1 MEEEGEPVE
10 EEVGEEE
17 FRETPARKRSGRR
30 ILVLVVVI
38 IAVLAFTGV
47 YFLFLRNAPP
57 NAEFTYNSVDKHLSV
72 NAENTTDPDDSIAS
86 YSWNWGDGSPVD
98 SGNLVTA
105 THDFP
110 QERIPYTVTLT
121 VRDSRGAS
129 GTATHSI
136 TLVILPTPLFIARQ
150 AGMTTSFDAGQSTA
164 SPGKTIASYRW
175 NFGDGGTNTSRV
187 TTHTYANPGRYVV
200 SLNVTQPDGLSN
212 TVARY
217 VSANTTTVDILAN
230 QFFVSGC
237 PYNNYWD
244 LRYRTYGDQILRR
257 PSPCTDFYPWILY
270 KGHPDTNPSFVYTLY
285 RFDARVTNNLGYSVW
300 QPVMLPVF
308 NASVVASPSSY
319 IHLNFTFN
327 YLNNTDIAYW
337 DNTSW
342 PVNSKYSDGFGY
354 LVRGT
359 VQMDLQE
366 SKRIFDV
373 GDPVPFSPTA
383 NFTSQWKNSNNGL
396 SSDNRYTT
404 TSMNGAITEYGNYS
418 VPQLAS
424 SPIQE
429 VEVGLEAHSAGDDQV
444 RVDFSTDGGLTWATA
459 GTVTPGAT
467 DGTTFIDVT
476 SLRTWTVPLLSDTNF
491 RTRIAYVQV
500 GPTNSTVFVDWVPI
514 RVQSIS
520 PAWWWSASTELGGS
534 NVGPLENAVGVW
546 LDQQGNGK
554 YDIWNGFQWYYESD
568 IADLNAAVAPD
579 GTTTVTIFL
588 DGWGLDT
595 LMARWFY
602 WGSASYHDAVCVVG
616 YGTCTQTLPY
626 GANGRRKHYPEPEPG
641 LPGHERVLDGGCR
654 QPRSGRILQ
663 HDDFS
668 INGRSR
674 RLGFLPEPHGL
685 RAAVRIRA
693 HGRIVLPE
701 FRTAMV
707 RTVDGTCDDPG
718 QLRVRPTVRVHGR
731 AKPMEYEPREHADL
745 SAATLPGPVVR
756 PPRLVLG
763 LGGPYRTV
771 YDLHVD
777 HDSPRGDADRAG
789 PGLLPVGWSREGPF
803 SGGSFRV
810 RLAECEQPS
819 PRPRTIHRIWA
830 RVDRMMSDRRFL
842 LARCR
847 RIPVGGVGQAISL
860 DRSRISMQ
868 SVKRNA
874 AALRGGRF
882 KACRAV
888 GKKLLSKAVTARPR
902 PRSSRTRGR

>member
-57 NAEFTYNSVDKHLSV
+57 NAEFTYNSVDKHLFV

-308 NASVVASPSSY
+308 NASVVPSPSSY

-626 GANGRRKHYPEPEPG
+626 GAIKPAGWMPFETCWCEN
-641 LPGHERVLDGGCR
+641 
-654 QPRSGRILQ
+654 
-663 HDDFS
+663 
-668 INGRSR
+668 
-674 RLGFLPEPHGL
+674 
-685 RAAVRIRA
+685 A
-693 HGRIVLPE
+693 
-701 FRTAMV
+701 
-707 RTVDGTCDDPG
+707 TVDANITRSLNLDY
-718 QLRVRPTVRVHGR
+718 QATS
-731 AKPMEYEPREHADL
+731 EYWMGAVGN
-745 SAATLPGPVVR
+745 PGPD
-756 PPRLVLG
+756 G
-763 LGGPYRTV
+763 FFNTTTSQST
-771 YDLHVD
+771 D
-777 HDSPRGDADRAG
+777 DRAG
-789 PGLLPVGWSREGPF
+789 WAFSPSLMDYVPRFGSGLTGESSFPNSELRWYEQSTGLVTTPGSYAYGQRYEYMVVPNRWNMSLGNTLTLVLPRFPVPWYDPLGSYWDSVGHIGRYTTFMSTMTLREVTPTVPGQGYYLWDGRGKVLSLAAPSGFAWPNANNLPLDPAPYIEFGPE
-803 SGGSFRV
+803 STG
-810 RLAECEQPS
+810 
-819 PRPRTIHRIWA
+819 
-830 RVDRMMSDRRFL
+830 
-842 LARCR
+842 
-847 RIPVGGVGQAISL
+847 
-860 DRSRISMQ
+860 
-868 SVKRNA
+868 
-874 AALRGGRF
+874 
-882 KACRAV
+882 
-888 GKKLLSKAVTARPR
+888 
-902 PRSSRTRGR
+902 